1 MSIYRY
7 GKDSIVDEITFEKSD
22 GGSIRAYLHADK
34 NADNAKLMDI
44 SKALSGRGWQ
54 NIPAAIDS
62 KPTLEIRGFGSE
74 KKLLK
79 ELEKKG
85 WIKGDHQ
92 IERTLEKPI
101 SFANKIKQN
110 SLKASGLSFLV
121 GDAAYA
127 AYGYK
132 KGHLEDI
139 LAGAMYFAGSAT
151 LLGYGNQDN
160 AQMEIH
166 DLAKKMQD
174 EVKKQSFNLP
184 ENCSLAAITS
194 DHKKGVLKTTDDL
207 LSRYPSEIM
216 NAFFGLAG
224 VSIIASALRHNIY
237 AKPPEGWDKEQVH
250 RKVREGKMD
259 VALGATTMSS
269 GALASLIQEKSLDPD
284 APKKHGVAALWEQI
298 QEHPLAV
305 AGIGYIVSTC
315 FHAAGSYHSMKS
327 AVINHDETMK
337 KSIPLRITFVG
348 ANLIAEILMTI
359 SSKGHGKGVISDK
372 SVDDSVIALTADL
385 IAKQPENMQKNLI
398 DYMSGFLGREDVL
411 AMKDSNVR
419 DRLQEQV
426 ELMRNNPWAQCM
438 TLAADSKD
446 KRDEKTPTSKGSN
459 KANWQSAIKTIN
471 PESQSPSF
479 I

>member
-7 GKDSIVDEITFEKSD
+7 GKGSVVDEITFEKSD
-22 GGSIRAYLHADK
+22 GGSLRAYLHAST
-34 NADNAKLMDI
+34 NADSTKLADI
-44 SKALSGRGWQ
+44 SQNLSERGWQ
-54 NIPAAIDS
+54 NIPSTYDR
-62 KPTLEIRGFGSE
+62 KPALEIRGFSSE

-79 ELEKKG
+79 ELEKNG
-85 WIKGDHQ
+85 YIKGDAQ
-92 IERTLEKPI
+92 IERTEEKSV
-101 SFANKIKQN
+101 SFANKIKKN

-132 KGHLEDI
+132 KGHLEDV
-139 LAGAMYFAGSAT
+139 LAGAMYLAGSAT

-160 AQMEIH
+160 AQTEIH

-184 ENCSLAAITS
+184 EDCSLAAITR
-194 DHKKGVLKTTDDL
+194 DQKKGILKTADDL

-224 VSIIASALRHNIY
+224 ASIIASAFRHNIY
-237 AKPPEGWDKEQVH
+237 AKPPAGWNKEQIK
-250 RKVREGKMD
+250 RKVDEGKMD
-259 VALGATTMSS
+259 VALGLTTMSS

-284 APKKHGVAALWEQI
+284 APKKHGMAALWEQV

-315 FHAAGSYHSMKS
+315 FHAANSYHSMQS
-327 AVINHDETMK
+327 AIKNNDETMK

-348 ANLIAEILMTI
+348 ANLIAEVLMTI

-372 SVDDSVIALTADL
+372 SVDDSIIALTADL
-385 IAKQPENMQKNLI
+385 IAKQPASTQGHLVE
-398 DYMSGFLGREDVL
+398 YMSGFLGREDVL

-426 ELMRNNPWAQCM
+426 ELMKNNPWAKCM
-438 TLAADSKD
+438 TLAADGKSKPGVKSLPGQDTD
-446 KRDEKTPTSKGSN
+446 KT
-459 KANWQSAIKTIN
+459 NWQSAIKTIR